1 MISAS
6 RCTLFMNNKYRCSS
20 ISFLEIVNREREISM
35 LIFLSGLSDPVLY
48 KLILLFNFDVDIRL
62 SKLRLLIILMKIVLL
77 LFHYVT

>member
-1 MISAS
+1 
-6 RCTLFMNNKYRCSS
+6 MNHKYRCSS

-35 LIFLSGLSDPVLY
+35 LIFLRGLSDPVLY
-48 KLILLFNFDVDIRL
+48 KLILLFNFDMDIRL